1 MTEVSGL
8 AGIGG
13 LRHAFFT
20 REGGHSRGIYA
31 SLNCGFGSDDEKSL
45 VRRNRAQVAE
55 RMEVAPERLLTV
67 WQWHSA
73 DALPVTASW
82 DPLHP
87 PKADAMVTDRPGFA
101 LGILTADC
109 TPVLFASADGS
120 VIGAAHAGWK
130 GAISGVLESTLQA
143 MERLGA
149 RREGI
154 HAAIG
159 PTISQASY
167 EVGPEFREKFVAA
180 DPSNVSFFLPSPKEA
195 HFMFD
200 LPGYVRSRLEEA
212 GVASVSDV
220 VTCTYADESRYF
232 SYRRTTHRG
241 EPDYGRQISAI
252 AITSD

>member
-73 DALPVTASW
+73 DALPVAASW

-220 VTCTYADESRYF
+220 ATCTYADESRYF